1 MVDAAVEH
9 DPSRSA
15 PSGAAAAGHSWGGAL
30 MLLLTRLVR
39 VLPFMARSWLGY
51 LLGFIGGLFPSREA
65 RIAKLQ
71 LRAFFGPTP
80 PFLVA
85 RVFANAGRTML
96 ESLQLAPFLAK
107 ANRRVS
113 APNWD
118 EVQRWI
124 ADDRPLIA
132 LTGHTGNWDLLAAYT
147 IHRGIPLT
155 TVGREAQNPTAQQ
168 ILRSMRENYGIETI
182 WRSDRG
188 GVKRL
193 LECMR
198 DRRTV
203 AALIDQ
209 DTRVDS
215 VFVPFFGHP
224 VKTPSALIV
233 LGQKAQARFVS
244 AFMFRTGPFRFETFI
259 QELPSSGSVEDILAA
274 YNRNL
279 EDLLRRFPSQWVW
292 FHKRWRSR
300 PDGETMGSRRYLQ
313 WLKGLPPRGA

>member
-1 MVDAAVEH
+1 
-9 DPSRSA
+9 
-15 PSGAAAAGHSWGGAL
+15 
-30 MLLLTRLVR
+30 MLLGVAIVR
-39 VLPFMARSWLGY
+39 ALPFSARSLLGY
-51 LLGFIGGLFPSREA
+51 ALGLIGGLFPSREA

-71 LRAFFGPTP
+71 LSAFYGPTP
-80 PFLVA
+80 PLLVA
-85 RVFANAGRTML
+85 RIFANAGRTML
-96 ESLQLAPFLAK
+96 ESLRLAPFLAK
-107 ANRRVS
+107 AHERVT

-124 ADDRPLIA
+124 AEDRPLIA

-168 ILRSMRENYGIETI
+168 ILRSMREAYGIETI

-193 LECMR
+193 LECLR

-215 VFVPFFGHP
+215 VFVPFFGLP
-224 VKTPSALIV
+224 VKTPSALIAM
-233 LGQKAQARFVS
+233 GQKAQARFVS
-244 AFMFRTGPFRFETFI
+244 AFMFRTGPMRFETFI
-259 QELPSSGSVEDILAA
+259 EELPSSGSVEEILAA
-274 YNRNL
+274 YNQNL
-279 EDLLRRFPSQWVW
+279 EALVRRFPSQWVW

-300 PDGETMGSRRYLQ
+300 PDGETMGSRRYIE
-313 WLKGLPPRGA
+313 WLKGLPPRQA